1 MKVKNK
7 YKTLVIL
14 CLATMSQGFQSC
26 SDSWSDHFEQ
36 EGTNGNATLLQL
48 VEENRQLS
56 DFHAVLKATHVYNNN
71 HRTGVTF
78 ADLLG
83 SDQTLTV
90 WAPVNG
96 TFNVDSLLELCQT
109 EKGDSA
115 VGLHFVMN
123 HVAHNLYNMNVE
135 TDVQVKML
143 NNKFLSLGSKTL
155 NDASVKGSDYNMP
168 ATNGLLHVVDA
179 EVPFAY
185 NIYEGLTTME
195 EFSHIGNF
203 LSHFERQELD
213 EEQSIQA
220 GLVDG
225 RKIYSDSVMVKDN
238 ALFRVFDQI
247 MSEDST
253 FAMLVPD
260 RSTWETV
267 YQEAKKYFNYGGME
281 KADSVSEYWTCVSLA
296 RDLIFNRRMQRSEK
310 DSIFSTSYK
319 PTEWPYHVFYKPF
332 EAGGLMDANNI
343 KDSLKCSNGLI
354 YRLKKWPF
362 TPEDIY
368 FHPVVEQGE
377 REASIIDYKD
387 CTFNFRAAIGDSI
400 SGNGYVDIVPR
411 SSTSNWNVTYEI
423 GGTLSGTYD
432 LYAVVLPKTVYL
444 SNSRDTKPNKWKTTV
459 TYVDEEGKIQTVSF
473 SDEVENDGIH
483 VDTVKLGRVTLPVS
497 SYGQQDAVLTVQ
509 LRCYVTSRQTTYSRE
524 MFLDCIYLK
533 PVSDDEE
540 AALEAKQRKEVR
552 K

>member
-1 MKVKNK
+1 MKVKNI
-7 YKTLVIL
+7 YKTIAVL
-14 CLATMSQGFQSC
+14 CLAAVSQGFQSC
-26 SDSWSDHFEQ
+26 SDTWSDHFDM

-48 VEENRQLS
+48 VENNPQLS

-71 HRTGVTF
+71 HRTGVAF

-96 TFNVDSLLELCQT
+96 SFNVDSLLELCQT

-135 TDVQVKML
+135 TNEQVKML
-143 NNKFLSLGSKTL
+143 NNKFLLLGAKTL
-155 NDASVKGSDYNMP
+155 NEASVKENNYNLP

-195 EFSHIGNF
+195 EFSHIGDF

-225 RKIYSDSVMVKDN
+225 RKVYSDSVMVKDN

-247 MSEDST
+247 MSEDSV
-253 FAMLVPD
+253 FAMLAPN

-310 DSIFSTSYK
+310 DSIFSTSYT
-319 PTEWPYHVFYKPF
+319 PLEWPYHVFYKPY
-332 EAGGLMDANNI
+332 EAGGLMDMNNI
-343 KDSLKCSNGLI
+343 KDSLQCSNGII

-362 TPEDIY
+362 TPEDLY
-368 FHPVVEQGE
+368 FRPVVVQGE

-387 CTFNFRAAIGDSI
+387 CTFNYRAAIGDSI

-411 SSTSNWNVTYEI
+411 SSTSNWTVTYEV

-459 TYVDEEGKIQTVSF
+459 TYVDEVGKTQTVMF
-473 SDEVENDGIH
+473 PDEVESDGIH
-483 VDTVKLGRVTLPVS
+483 VDTVKLGRVTLPVC
-497 SYGQQDAVLTVQ
+497 SYGQQDATLNVQ
-509 LRCYVTSRQTTYSRE
+509 LRCYVTSRQTSYSRE

-533 PVSDDEE
+533 PVSDEE
-540 AALEAKQRKEVR
+540 AALEAKERKEVQ

>member
-1 MKVKNK
+1 MKVKNI
-7 YKTLVIL
+7 YKTIAVL
-14 CLATMSQGFQSC
+14 CLAAVSQGFQSC
-26 SDSWSDHFEQ
+26 SDTWSDHFDM

-48 VEENRQLS
+48 VENNPQLS

-71 HRTGVTF
+71 HRTGVAF

-96 TFNVDSLLELCQT
+96 SFNVDSLLELCQT

-135 TDVQVKML
+135 TNEQVKML
-143 NNKFLSLGSKTL
+143 NNKFLLLGAKTL
-155 NDASVKGSDYNMP
+155 NEASVKENNYNLP

-195 EFSHIGNF
+195 EFSHIGDF

-225 RKIYSDSVMVKDN
+225 RKVYSDSVMVKDN

-247 MSEDST
+247 MSEDSV
-253 FAMLVPD
+253 FAMLAPN

-310 DSIFSTSYK
+310 DSIFSTSYT
-319 PTEWPYHVFYKPF
+319 PLEWPYHVFYKPY
-332 EAGGLMDANNI
+332 EAGGLMDMNNI
-343 KDSLKCSNGLI
+343 KDSLQCSNGII

-362 TPEDIY
+362 TPEDLY
-368 FHPVVEQGE
+368 FRPVVVQGE

-387 CTFNFRAAIGDSI
+387 CTFNYRAAIGDSI

-411 SSTSNWNVTYEI
+411 SSTSNWTVTYEV

-432 LYAVVLPKTVYL
+432 LFAVVLPKTVYL

-459 TYVDEEGKIQTVSF
+459 TYVDEVGKTQTVMF
-473 SDEVENDGIH
+473 PDEVESDGIH
-483 VDTVKLGRVTLPVS
+483 VDTVKLGRVTLPVC
-497 SYGQQDAVLTVQ
+497 SYGQQDATLNVQ
-509 LRCYVTSRQTTYSRE
+509 LRCYVTSRQTSYSRE

-533 PVSDDEE
+533 PVSDEE
-540 AALEAKQRKEVR
+540 AALEAKERKEVQ

>member
-1 MKVKNK
+1 MKVKNI
-7 YKTLVIL
+7 YKTIAVL
-14 CLATMSQGFQSC
+14 CLAAVSQGFQSC
-26 SDSWSDHFEQ
+26 SDTWSDHFDM

-48 VEENRQLS
+48 VENNPQLS

-71 HRTGVTF
+71 HRTGVAF

-96 TFNVDSLLELCQT
+96 SFNVDSLLELCQT

-135 TDVQVKML
+135 TNEQVKML
-143 NNKFLSLGSKTL
+143 NNKFLLLGAKTL
-155 NDASVKGSDYNMP
+155 NEASVKENNYNLP

-195 EFSHIGNF
+195 EFSHIGDF

-225 RKIYSDSVMVKDN
+225 RKVYSDSVMVKDN

-247 MSEDST
+247 MSEDSV
-253 FAMLVPD
+253 FAMLAPN

-310 DSIFSTSYK
+310 DSIFSTSYT
-319 PTEWPYHVFYKPF
+319 PLEWPYHVFYKPY
-332 EAGGLMDANNI
+332 EAGGLMDMNNI
-343 KDSLKCSNGLI
+343 TDSLQCSNGII

-362 TPEDIY
+362 TPEDLY
-368 FHPVVEQGE
+368 FRPVVVQGE

-387 CTFNFRAAIGDSI
+387 CTFNYRAAIGDSI

-411 SSTSNWNVTYEI
+411 SSTSNWTVTYEV

-459 TYVDEEGKIQTVSF
+459 TYVDEVGKTQTVMF
-473 SDEVENDGIH
+473 PDEVESDGIH
-483 VDTVKLGRVTLPVS
+483 VDTVKLGRVTLPVC
-497 SYGQQDAVLTVQ
+497 SYGQQDATLNVQ
-509 LRCYVTSRQTTYSRE
+509 LRCYVTSRQTSYSRE

-533 PVSDDEE
+533 PVSDEE
-540 AALEAKQRKEVR
+540 AALEAKERKEVQ